1 MDSENEVTDGST
13 TEETIN
19 GGSVESSSTKEG
31 MGLSDVFRGGDK
43 EELSTTSVDGIV
55 ENVEFGNSCL
65 K

>member
-31 MGLSDVFRGGDK
+31 MGLSDVFKGGDK
-43 EELSTTSVDGIV
+43 EELSTTSADGIV